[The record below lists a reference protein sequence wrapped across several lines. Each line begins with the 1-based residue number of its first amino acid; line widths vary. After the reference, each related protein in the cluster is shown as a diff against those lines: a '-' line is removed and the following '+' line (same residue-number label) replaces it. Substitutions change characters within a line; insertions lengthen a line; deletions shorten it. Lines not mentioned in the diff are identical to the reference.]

1 MSNSVLYHTI
11 LLINSTENHN
21 IHIYCKQYLRR
32 FNPFGLR
39 SSQSIFPTKNLGT
52 NIFSPKDFYSILE
65 VFQRSIFWSTST
77 EDKWFN
83 QFKSNF
89 MDSLSFCIMSKN
101 SHIDFIIH
109 AAFANS
115 SENFGTLHCTK
126 SVTFYAV
133 LCIKGITPIFPSFRN
148 HFLVFILKYWN

>member
-11 LLINSTENHN
+11 LLVNSTENHN

-39 SSQSIFPTKNLGT
+39 SSQSIFLQKMWK
-52 NIFSPKDFYSILE
+52 NIFSPKDFYSIIE
-65 VFQRSIFWSTST
+65 VFQRSIGKIRFSWSTST

-83 QFKSNF
+83 QFNSNF
-89 MDSLSFCIMSKN
+89 MDLLSFCIMSKK

-109 AAFANS
+109 AASAS
-115 SENFGTLHCTK
+115 WSDNFGTLHCVK
-126 SVTFYAV
+126 SVHIRSYSGPNAGKCGTE
-133 LCIKGITPIFPSFRN
+133 
-148 HFLVFILKYWN
+148 